1 VTLEK
6 FPGGSDVSSQSLCQ
20 EDFAEIRHY
29 GGISLAWPISH
40 DDLEPY
46 YTQAGQFY
54 HESGPLLS
62 GPAAVLIQIAES
74 CEREARRIFE
84 FLGNQKSIMNDVL
97 ANVID
102 AHGGLDRWKK
112 LNSVTAT
119 IFNGGRPTGAHR
131 SSRDGAH

>member
-1 VTLEK
+1 MSRVNRYAKKTSRRSATTA
-6 FPGGSDVSSQSLCQ
+6 GSLWRGQSLMT
-20 EDFAEIRHY
+20 IWSRITPRP
-29 GGISLAWPISH
+29 GSSTTSLDHFCPVRLH
-40 DDLEPY
+40 
-46 YTQAGQFY
+46 
-54 HESGPLLS
+54 
-62 GPAAVLIQIAES
+62 VLIQIAES

>member
-1 VTLEK
+1 MSRVNRYAKKTSRRSATTA
-6 FPGGSDVSSQSLCQ
+6 GSLWRGQSLMT
-20 EDFAEIRHY
+20 IWSRITPKP
-29 GGISLAWPISH
+29 GNSTTSL
-40 DDLEPY
+40 
-46 YTQAGQFY
+46 
-54 HESGPLLS
+54 GPLLS

-84 FLGNQKSIMNDVL
+84 LLGNQKSIMNDVL

-119 IFNGGRPTGAHR
+119 IFNGG
-131 SSRDGAH
+131 